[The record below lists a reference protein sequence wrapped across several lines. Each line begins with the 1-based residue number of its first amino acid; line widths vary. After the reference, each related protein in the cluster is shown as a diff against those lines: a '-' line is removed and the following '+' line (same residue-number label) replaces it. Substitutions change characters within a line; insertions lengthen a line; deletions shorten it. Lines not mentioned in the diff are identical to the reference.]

1 MRTDPTSEKLDQFEF
16 KMALFDNGKPEEFLL
31 FIKNFNMTLEA
42 SGMLNSGA
50 KIQYLHTLVHG
61 EVLRQFDTLSAEVG
75 SATSEKLTS
84 IILVLGT

>member
-61 EVLRQFDTLSAEVG
+61 EVLRQFDTLYADVG
-75 SATSEKLTS
+75 STTSENLKY
-84 IILVLGT
+84 IILGLST